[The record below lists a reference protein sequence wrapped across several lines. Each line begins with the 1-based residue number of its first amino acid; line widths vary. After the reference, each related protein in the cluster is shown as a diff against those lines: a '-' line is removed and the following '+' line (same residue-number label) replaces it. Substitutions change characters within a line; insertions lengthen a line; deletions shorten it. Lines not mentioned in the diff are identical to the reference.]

1 MYWWRGV
8 SSPTGPRGQFE
19 KHGSNYRA
27 LESQLR
33 GVPMRLLDF
42 TTVTP
47 REVAPGYLG
56 RYLHSDQITQGRVD
70 IAPGAVIPD
79 HSHPH
84 EQWTLLLSG
93 SFELT
98 VSGVTHV
105 LRPGQVL
112 YIAPHERHSARAL
125 TACAVLDVFHP
136 PRDDYR

>member
-1 MYWWRGV
+1 
-8 SSPTGPRGQFE
+8 
-19 KHGSNYRA
+19 
-27 LESQLR
+27 
-33 GVPMRLLDF
+33 MRLLDF
-42 TTVTP
+42 ATVAP

-56 RYLHSDQITQGRVD
+56 RYVHSDHITQGRVD

-98 VSGVTHV
+98 VSGVTHAMQ
-105 LRPGQVL
+105 PGQML
-112 YIAPHERHSARAL
+112 HIAPYECHSARAI
-125 TACAVLDVFHP
+125 TACVVLDVFHP

>member
-1 MYWWRGV
+1 
-8 SSPTGPRGQFE
+8 
-19 KHGSNYRA
+19 
-27 LESQLR
+27 
-33 GVPMRLLDF
+33 MRFLDF
-42 TTVTP
+42 ATVTP

-98 VSGVTHV
+98 VSGRLTSCDRARCSTSPRMSATPRAP
-105 LRPGQVL
+105 LRP
-112 YIAPHERHSARAL
+112 APSSMCSIRRETTTAEAPSELARG
-125 TACAVLDVFHP
+125 
-136 PRDDYR
+136 

>member
-1 MYWWRGV
+1 
-8 SSPTGPRGQFE
+8 
-19 KHGSNYRA
+19 
-27 LESQLR
+27 
-33 GVPMRLLDF
+33 MRFLDF
-42 TTVTP
+42 TTITP
-47 REVAPGYLG
+47 REIAPGYFG

-70 IAPGAVIPD
+70 ISPGATIPD

-98 VSGVTHV
+98 VSGVPHV
-105 LRPGQVL
+105 MRPGQVI

-125 TACAVLDVFHP
+125 TACAVLDTFYP

>member
-1 MYWWRGV
+1 
-8 SSPTGPRGQFE
+8 
-19 KHGSNYRA
+19 
-27 LESQLR
+27 
-33 GVPMRLLDF
+33 MRFLDF
-42 TTVTP
+42 ATIAP
-47 REVAPGYLG
+47 REIAPGYLG

-70 IAPGAVIPD
+70 IAPGATIPD

-98 VSGVTHV
+98 VSGVPHL
-105 LRPGQVL
+105 LRPGQML
-112 YIAPHERHSARAL
+112 CIAPHERHSARAL

>member
-1 MYWWRGV
+1 MPEAPPG
-8 SSPTGPRGQFE
+8 
-19 KHGSNYRA
+19 A
-27 LESQLR
+27 
-33 GVPMRLLDF
+33 RLQAARSAR
-42 TTVTP
+42 P
-47 REVAPGYLG
+47 REVAPDG

-79 HSHPH
+79 HAHPH

-98 VSGVTHV
+98 VSGVTHL

-112 YIAPHERHSARAL
+112 YIASHERHSARAI